1 MRQCRR
7 FFNYSAPHS
16 QKNLTMQ
23 LPENTPPATPVV
35 EVGGPSCS
43 PERTPPNVTPDRDL
57 PGEFIGLSDTQAY

>member
-1 MRQCRR
+1 
-7 FFNYSAPHS
+7 
-16 QKNLTMQ
+16 MQ